1 MSRKNLFAGLF
12 AALVMVAFSP
22 AQATPLTFD
31 IAGAPGSSVSAA
43 IPSSFCFGCS
53 VSTTLNPGLNSVAFT
68 LNPGESQTFDFFN
81 IKVEGFGAAAIDVN
95 AVLGFDFPTVTGVS
109 SDGSGSYVTILGIF
123 SAGTLTWIDPAPI
136 TLLDGSQFKVEFS
149 DINALGFFGNTFQV
163 TATVTA
169 LSGVALSGVTPN
181 AVPEPASLALLGLGL
196 VGIVVARRKTAPL
209 RPLLFH

>member
-31 IAGAPGSSVSAA
+31 IAGAPGSSVSAM

-53 VSTTLNPGLNSVAFT
+53 VSTTLNPGLNDVAFT
-68 LNPGESQTFDFFN
+68 LNPGESQTFDFFS
-81 IKVEGFGAAAIDVN
+81 IKVKGIGAALIDVN

-109 SDGSGSYVTILGIF
+109 SDGSGGYVTISGVV
-123 SAGTLTWIDPAPI
+123 SAGTLTWIDPTPI

-149 DINALGFFGNTFQV
+149 DIIAFGIGNTAQV
-163 TATVTA
+163 TATVT
-169 LSGVALSGVTPN
+169 ALSGVTPN

-196 VGIVVARRKTAPL
+196 VGLVVARRKTAPL

>member
-12 AALVMVAFSP
+12 TALVMVAFSP

-31 IAGAPGSSVSAA
+31 IAGAPGSSVSAM

-53 VSTTLNPGLNSVAFT
+53 VSTTLNPGLNGVAFT
-68 LNPGESQTFDFFN
+68 LNLGESQTFDFFSIAVN
-81 IKVEGFGAAAIDVN
+81 GIGAATIDVN

-109 SDGSGSYVTILGIF
+109 SNGSGSYVTILGIV
-123 SAGTLTWIDPAPI
+123 STGTLSWIDPAPI

-149 DINALGFFGNTFQV
+149 DINALVFGNTFQV
-163 TATVTA
+163 TATVT
-169 LSGVALSGVTPN
+169 ALSGVTPN

-196 VGIVVARRKTAPL
+196 VGLVVARRKTAPS